1 MWRSLVAHLFGVQVV
16 AGSNPATRTKEAQ
29 MDNPTDFAW
38 LAKMSAAGLV
48 ENIKFL
54 PDGSCEVRLVGSLKY
69 VKCQCNKPEDADKSN
84 N

>member
-1 MWRSLVAHLFGVQVV
+1 
-16 AGSNPATRTKEAQ
+16 

-38 LAKMSAAGLV
+38 LAKMSMAGLV

-84 N
+84 D